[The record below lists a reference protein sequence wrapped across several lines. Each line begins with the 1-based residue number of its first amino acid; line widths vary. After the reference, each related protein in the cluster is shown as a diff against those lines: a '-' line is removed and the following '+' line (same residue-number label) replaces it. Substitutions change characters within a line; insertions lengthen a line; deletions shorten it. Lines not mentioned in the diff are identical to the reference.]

1 MGRHGEGYHN
11 AAETYYGTPAWNCY
25 WSEKDGNGTSVWAD
39 AHIDA
44 AGIAQA
50 QIAADF
56 WASRITLQKIPLP
69 ESYYTSPLTR
79 CLETANVTFS
89 TLDLPRDRPFVPVV
103 KELFRE
109 SISGHTCDRRSNRT
123 YIRENFPGYVIEEG
137 FSEED
142 LLWKPLLGE
151 VPLDQ
156 ELRSK
161 KVLDEVFQSDP
172 HTWISITSH
181 SGEIGSILT
190 GESFLSGPFSF
201 SFFLLVKER
210 KES

>member
-1 MGRHGEGYHN
+1 M
-11 AAETYYGTPAWNCY
+11 
-25 WSEKDGNGTSVWAD
+25 
-39 AHIDA
+39 
-44 AGIAQA
+44 
-50 QIAADF
+50 
-56 WASRITLQKIPLP
+56 
-69 ESYYTSPLTR
+69 
-79 CLETANVTFS
+79 
-89 TLDLPRDRPFVPVV
+89 PVV

-161 KVLDEVFQSDP
+161 KVLDDVFQSDP

-190 GESFLSGPFSF
+190 GESFLSDPFSF
-201 SFFLLVKER
+201 SFSLSF
-210 KES
+210 SFFW